1 MRKLIRISILT
12 MLMAVLG
19 LGLNTSSAKAATSP
33 TLGTADSFAVLSA
46 TNITNVPPSVITG
59 DVGLSPATG
68 AGIGLTAAQVT
79 GKIYAVD
86 AAGPAGSVS
95 NPGLLTT
102 AQADNLAAFDA
113 LSAVPN
119 VACNPVYAV
128 GTGPVDLNGATLV
141 PGVYCA
147 DAFELSGTLTLDDT
161 GAADGVWIFRSELST
176 LITSAGSVAKVQFLT
191 GVGSPCNV
199 WWKVASSATLK
210 TGTEFIGNILALT
223 SITME
228 TGATLNGRVLAQ
240 NGAVTLDTN
249 TITNAACASPYIDT
263 TIDTTVYPDSTNHS
277 SSKVA
282 TPSAVVA
289 ATPAPQLPNAG
300 NTPAKTNMLWYYIV
314 IPASITIVSISI
326 YIARRKQR
334 A

>member
-1 MRKLIRISILT
+1 MKKFMKVSVLVVLV
-12 MLMAVLG
+12 AVLG
-19 LGLNTSSAKAATSP
+19 LGLNVNIAKAATSP
-33 TLGTADSFAVLSA
+33 TLGTADSFAILSA

-68 AGIGLTAAQVT
+68 VGIGLTAVQVN
-79 GKIYAVD
+79 GVIYSVD
-86 AAGPAGSVS
+86 AAGPAGRVT

-102 AQADNLAAFDA
+102 AQADNLAAFNA

-128 GTGPVDLNGATLV
+128 GTGPVDLGGATLV

-199 WWKVASSATLK
+199 WWKVASSATLN
-210 TGTEFIGNILALT
+210 TGTEFIGNILAYA
-223 SITME
+223 SISMK
-228 TGATLNGRVLAQ
+228 TGATLDGRALVQTA
-240 NGAVTLDTN
+240 AVTLEKN
-249 TITNAACASPYIDT
+249 TINNAMCVASTVVKHRKTATST
-263 TIDTTVYPDSTNHS
+263 TTS
-277 SSKVA
+277 SPSA
-282 TPSAVVA
+282 TPTAGVTS
-289 ATPAPQLPNAG
+289 TPTIAPQLPNAG
-300 NTPAKTNMLWYYIV
+300 TTPRANTAY
-314 IPASITIVSISI
+314 TIFILISLVTVLTSI
-326 YIARRKQR
+326 YIARKKQTI
-334 A
+334 

>member
-1 MRKLIRISILT
+1 MKKFIRISVLT
-12 MLMAVLG
+12 VLVAVLG
-19 LGLNTSSAKAATSP
+19 LVLNVSSAKAATSP
-33 TLGTADSFAVLSA
+33 TLGTANSFTILSA

-68 AGIGLTAAQVT
+68 AGIGLTTAQVN
-79 GKIYAVD
+79 GVIYAVD
-86 AAGPAGSVS
+86 NAGPAGSVS

-102 AQADNLAAFDA
+102 AQVDNVAAFDA

-128 GTGPVDLNGATLV
+128 GTGPVDLGGATLV

-176 LITSAGSVAKVQFLT
+176 LITSAGSVAKVRFLT

-199 WWKVASSATLK
+199 WWKVASSATLN

-223 SITME
+223 SISMK
-228 TGATLNGRVLAQ
+228 TGATLDGRALAQ
-240 NGAVTLDTN
+240 TGAVTLEQN
-249 TITNAACASPYIDT
+249 TITNAMCI
-263 TIDTTVYPDSTNHS
+263 
-277 SSKVA
+277 
-282 TPSAVVA
+282 PSAAVKKHISIAVPTSTITSESTVTPIV
-289 ATPAPQLPNAG
+289 TPALTVTPKLPNAG
-300 NTPAKTNMLWYYIV
+300 SAPIKKNMLWYYIA
-314 IPASITIVSISI
+314 IPAGIISLVSI
-326 YIARRKQR
+326 YVVKRKQTT
-334 A
+334 